1 MAQLFRRKPITSIES
16 ESAATGLRRAL
27 GVWQLTALGIGAI
40 IGAGI
45 FSGAGT
51 AVSGGPNHLGA
62 GPALLIRG
70 RDGSTR
76 SVST

>member
-1 MAQLFRRKPITSIES
+1 MNQLFRRKRIQSIEETG
-16 ESAATGLRRAL
+16 ESGTGLRRTL

-51 AVSGGPNHLGA
+51 AVSGGPHHLGA
-62 GPALLIRG
+62 GPAC
-70 RDGSTR
+70 
-76 SVST
+76 